1 MRRLPSLPAGFGV
14 CALVAGAL
22 FAAAALTS
30 SFASSSSS
38 RLTRRAA
45 GAVPRLRAVAV
56 ASRPAETA
64 QPVGRGGPIP
74 FSPGACLGYAPTGR
88 WNGVTVFLDPG
99 HGGVDTGT
107 MSVLGDRIVTEKEVT
122 LAVGLRTLALLRAA
136 GYRVVISRTRDS
148 TVARY
153 GASDLHQGVLDPDAA
168 QREVEARDVC
178 ANAAHADILVS
189 IHMNGFVDPSATG
202 TETFFCPARP
212 FAAHSRRLAV
222 LVQRAMVSAFKSS
235 GRTTFDRG
243 VLPDREGGGAALT
256 PQTANYHHLII
267 LGPADRP
274 WLPYPSRM
282 PGVLVEP
289 AFLTNP
295 GQGSFVVSGRGLEV
309 LARGL
314 VAAIDSYFNRPGA
327 A

>member
-1 MRRLPSLPAGFGV
+1 M
-14 CALVAGAL
+14 
-22 FAAAALTS
+22 
-30 SFASSSSS
+30 
-38 RLTRRAA
+38 
-45 GAVPRLRAVAV
+45 AV
-56 ASRPAETA
+56 ASRPAQTA
-64 QPVGRGGPIP
+64 QPVGRNGPIP

-107 MSVLGDRIVTEKEVT
+107 MGVLGGRIVTEKEVT

-153 GASDLHQGVLDPDAA
+153 AEAYLHQGVLDPDAA
-168 QREVEARDVC
+168 QREVEVRDVC

-189 IHMNGFVDPSATG
+189 IHMNGFADRSANG
-202 TETFFCPARP
+202 TETFFCPTRP
-212 FAAHSRRLAV
+212 FAAHSRRLAD
-222 LVQRAMVSAFKSS
+222 LVQRALMSAFKNS
-235 GRTTFDRG
+235 GTMTFDRG
-243 VLPDREGGGAALT
+243 VLPDGEGGGAALT
-256 PQTANYHHLII
+256 LQTANYHHLIM

-295 GQGSFVVSGRGLEV
+295 SQASFVVSGRGQEA

-314 VAAIDSYFNRPGA
+314 VAAIDSYFDRPGA